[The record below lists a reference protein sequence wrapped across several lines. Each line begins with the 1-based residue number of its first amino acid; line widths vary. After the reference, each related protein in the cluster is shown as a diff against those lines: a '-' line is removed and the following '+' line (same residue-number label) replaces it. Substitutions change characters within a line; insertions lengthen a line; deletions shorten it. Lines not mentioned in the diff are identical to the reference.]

1 MPNRL
6 SRALRQL
13 GVRSLRPGQRDVI
26 DAVLAGRDTLAVMP
40 TGSGKSLCYQVPALC
55 VDAPTLVVS
64 PLISLMKDQADKVA
78 ELGVDAAALNS
89 ALPAHEEKAALEDI
103 RRGKARIV
111 YVTPERLASGE
122 LRRII
127 GRKLPAL
134 AVIDEAHCISQWGHD
149 FRPAYL
155 EIASA
160 LAELGNPPI
169 LALTATAT
177 ADVVDDIRQHLGRP
191 RLKVI
196 NTGVYRPNLFYAVR
210 QVTNPEEHRAAL
222 LSCVRASKGTG
233 IVYCATVKAAT
244 EVHALLAAA
253 GEKVE
258 LYHGRL
264 AARERTARQDAFMNG
279 AARLMVATNAFGMG
293 IDKPDI
299 RFIVHHQVPGSV
311 EAYYQ
316 ESGRAGRGGDEAHCT
331 LLYDHADRRVQRFLA
346 GGRLPTADELR
357 ALAGGEKTTLPATVA
372 RAAVA
377 LLRESPDTEP
387 ARLAERYRER
397 AEGDRQRLERMTAY
411 AQTAKCRWH
420 AILDYFGEA
429 PDWERCEHCD
439 SCMHAPTAALE
450 PLAVNLVRE
459 EKRGLQ
465 AGDPVE
471 VPRYGEGRVRDA
483 TSERVRIEFADGVT
497 RHFLSEY
504 VRPLR

>member
-55 VDAPTLVVS
+55 LDGPTIVVS

-78 ELGVDAAALNS
+78 ERGVDAAALNS
-89 ALPAHEEKAALEDI
+89 ALPARDEKAALEEI

-111 YVTPERLASGE
+111 YVTPERLATGE
-122 LRRII
+122 LRRIV
-127 GRKLPAL
+127 GRKKPAL

-155 EIASA
+155 EIAAA

-177 ADVVDDIRQHLGRP
+177 ADVVDDIRQHLARP
-191 RLKVI
+191 SLEVV

-210 QVTNPEEHRAAL
+210 QVTNPDEHRAVL
-222 LSCVRASKGTG
+222 LSCVRTTKGTG

-244 EVHALLAAA
+244 EVHGLLAAA

-264 AARERTARQDAFMNG
+264 AARERAARQDAFMSG

-299 RFIVHHQVPGSV
+299 RFIIHHQVPGSV

-316 ESGRAGRGGDEAHCT
+316 ESGRAGRDGDEAHCT

-357 ALAGGEKTTLPATVA
+357 ALAAGEKTTLPGTVA
-372 RAAVA
+372 RAALA
-377 LLRESPDTEP
+377 LLREAPDTDP
-387 ARLAERYRER
+387 AELAATYRER
-397 AEGDRQRLERMTAY
+397 ADGDRQRLERMTAY
-411 AQTAKCRWH
+411 AQTARCRWH

-429 PDWERCEHCD
+429 P
-439 SCMHAPTAALE
+439 
-450 PLAVNLVRE
+450 
-459 EKRGLQ
+459 
-465 AGDPVE
+465 
-471 VPRYGEGRVRDA
+471 
-483 TSERVRIEFADGVT
+483 
-497 RHFLSEY
+497 
-504 VRPLR
+504 